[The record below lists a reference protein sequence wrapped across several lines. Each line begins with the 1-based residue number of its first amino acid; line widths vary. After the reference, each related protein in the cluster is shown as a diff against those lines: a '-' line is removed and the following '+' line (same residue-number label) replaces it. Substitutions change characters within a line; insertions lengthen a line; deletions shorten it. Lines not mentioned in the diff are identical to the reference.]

1 MNHKNK
7 LIALENDHMFS
18 SVMQKEDAAIKIL
31 QTIFPEHEIDR
42 VEYLDD
48 FDSMDPQKEQT
59 VQKFIQINPAMKSIR
74 LDLYFKNSNRVYN
87 VEMQRSDDNDIAR
100 RARYYSSIIDANLIE
115 QGTTY
120 DKLLDSYVIFLCT
133 KDPFKKGNYIYKFK
147 SMCENEKDLCE
158 NNGRYNIYLN
168 TKGTNG
174 DINLD
179 LELLFEYI
187 NGGTSAIGKKTNNEL
202 VNLIDDYVVEFNS
215 SNTWR
220 KGYMTLELLMQDNY
234 KAGLAKGEAKGE
246 AKAEAKYRAKAKK
259 KEAQSVKNLY
269 SKNIP
274 IETIAECLAL
284 STEEVKAI
292 ISAK

>member
-1 MNHKNK
+1 
-7 LIALENDHMFS
+7 
-18 SVMQKEDAAIKIL
+18 
-31 QTIFPEHEIDR
+31 
-42 VEYLDD
+42 
-48 FDSMDPQKEQT
+48 
-59 VQKFIQINPAMKSIR
+59 
-74 LDLYFKNSNRVYN
+74 
-87 VEMQRSDDNDIAR
+87 MQRSDDDDIAR

-179 LELLFEYI
+179 LEVLFEYI

-202 VNLIDDYVVEFNS
+202 VNLIDNYVVEFNS

-246 AKAEAKYRAKAKK
+246 AKAEAKYRAKAKE
-259 KEAQSVKNLY
+259 KEAQSVKNFYAQGL
-269 SKNIP
+269 S
-274 IETIAECLAL
+274 IEAIAQGL
-284 STEEVKAI
+284 SLTVAEVETI